1 MLEEDK
7 KMLAIFLRK
16 NKDNKHKVNLINY
29 IQEQI
34 CKHSNQENTP
44 AEQIKGMNRLL
55 NDIIKLDARFFNE
68 K

>member
-7 KMLAIFLRK
+7 KMLAVFLRK

-29 IQEQI
+29 MQEQI

-44 AEQIKGMNRLL
+44 AEQIKGMSRLL
-55 NDIIKLDARFFNE
+55 NDIIKLDARFFDE